1 VPTQHTLVTGHSGA
15 GKSTLARSFGLP
27 IYALD
32 DDPDIREQLQRQKE
46 YSARNSGRLP
56 SLDNPEYNKAKRRAE
71 RRAIARALALTEP
84 HVVEGSYLLNRRPEG
99 LRAHKL
105 HLVDVPHDV
114 VLAQRVG
121 RVRLEDLAKGRTWS
135 DERAAGVRMRGQQ
148 LIDEYEPG
156 VQRWRAASYVTKHRR
171 DATNPNEKRAEVEYR
186 GHTFPGY
193 NQPVRAGE
201 GRHKMMVLAKKGDD
215 VRLVRF
221 GHRGYQHNY
230 SPEAKANY
238 LKRSAG
244 IRDGSG
250 NLTKD
255 DKFSANYWARKH
267 LWPRG
272 QAADGSALRKEAALP
287 LSVTLPLAQARLRV
301 GQAASRLPG
310 VQQIK
315 PAMQQVGAAVRNP
328 AATAA
333 NAAMWLHTSPG
344 GQLLQHNADNL
355 TDLAQFI
362 TKLSS
367 ADSAAGAGEN
377 YRHRATLLLRDRQ
390 GHLLASTPSARSPGA
405 TGFTSVM
412 FPGGGV
418 HEDERFDMPTKEEI
432 IAAARREA
440 LEELGIELDN
450 PRHIGSLRSAMD
462 QRFRD
467 KQTAKRGV
475 RVDGLHEH
483 YVLADRGRANKRL
496 LGSAGDVFGGG
507 RHVPLD
513 DILFHMDR
521 DARGISEGAQLAG
534 QQAEMLRRHIQMQN
548 PYLMKQ
554 AGIMPKY
561 GPAQLYTGVKDTLRR
576 GADAYDQAERTL
588 GDKLLLASMKAN
600 VDPNFFVRAGQ
611 DAVNHMMRAA
621 PSGVPAMLT
630 AGGLS
635 LADDAKMLL
644 SAQTPRFVRWAQGK
658 VLQSIYAQHGDD
670 AAAAAVAVRKLADGP
685 GMNFKINK
693 DHRDAV
699 LRSFEQRYGHPLPE
713 LSELTK
719 VSSAEKPHDAM
730 EIDGKYYRP
739 KVQTFMY
746 DKRGRILASKSQA
759 KGLRAYDNYK
769 FPGGGIEPN
778 EDVLDAAR
786 KELLEEAGYTP
797 GGDMFEFGKRTPVD
811 WDPSFREQAA
821 KKGRGAYHGQYE
833 YYVAGPL
840 GKRDTSRFGSEG
852 DAMTGLELVNRN
864 RLRRALTQTAN
875 DPNNEYSYFDKQKLV
890 ALGELEKQLLARNIV
905 KQRNAA
911 QR

>member
-1 VPTQHTLVTGHSGA
+1 LITGHSGA

-27 IYALD
+27 IHALD

-56 SLDNPEYNKAKRRAE
+56 SLDNPEYNKAMQRAE
-71 RRAIARALALTEP
+71 RLAIRRALALTEP
-84 HVVEGSYLLNRRPEG
+84 HVVEGSYLLNRRPAG
-99 LRAHKL
+99 LRAHRL
-105 HLVDVPHDV
+105 HLVDVPQDV
-114 VLAQRVG
+114 VLAQRVE
-121 RVRLEDLAKGRTWS
+121 RERLKDIAKGRPWS

-201 GRHKMMVLAKKGDD
+201 GQHKMMVLAKKGDD

-272 QAADGSALRKEAALP
+272 QAADGSALKKEAA
-287 LSVTLPLAQARLRV
+287 
-301 GQAASRLPG
+301 
-310 VQQIK
+310 
-315 PAMQQVGAAVRNP
+315 
-328 AATAA
+328 
-333 NAAMWLHTSPG
+333 
-344 GQLLQHNADNL
+344 D
-355 TDLAQFI
+355 
-362 TKLSS
+362 
-367 ADSAAGAGEN
+367 EN

-405 TGFTSVM
+405 TGFTSVV

-418 HEDERFDMPTKEEI
+418 HEDERFDMPTSEEI
-432 IAAARREA
+432 IAGARREA

-450 PRHIGSLRSAMD
+450 PRHIGSIRSAMD

-467 KQTAKRGV
+467 RQTVKRGV

-521 DARGISEGAQLAG
+521 DARGISEGAELAG
-534 QQAEMLRRHIQMQN
+534 QQAEMLRRHVQMQN

-554 AGIMPKY
+554 AGVMPKY

-576 GADAYDQAERTL
+576 GADAYDQAEQTL
-588 GDKLLLASMKAN
+588 GEMMVRASMKAN
-600 VDPNFFVRAGQ
+600 VDHLFFRRAGER
-611 DAVNHMMRAA
+611 AIENAMRVA
-621 PSGVPAMLT
+621 PNGVPAMLT
-630 AGGLS
+630 AAGLT
-635 LADDAKMLL
+635 LADNAKMLL
-644 SAQTPRFVRWAQGK
+644 AAQTPRFVRWSQGK

-685 GMNFKINK
+685 GMKFEINK

-719 VSSAEKPHDAM
+719 VSSAEKPHDAV
-730 EIDGKYYRP
+730 EIGGKYYRP

-797 GGDMFEFGKRTPVD
+797 GGDMFEFGKGTPVD
-811 WDPSFREQAA
+811 WDPSFRAQAA

-864 RLRRALTQTAN
+864 RLRKALTQTAN
-875 DPNNEYSYFDKQKLV
+875 DPNNEYGYFDKQKLV